1 MTVKT
6 NTLFNLVRFA
16 PSEGA
21 YLDRKLGSRG
31 ELFFDRDAETLR
43 LYNGKD
49 TGGIVLARNDLSG
62 INTAAL
68 RQAVINTK
76 IATVTYTVTITG
88 PQGNDSGNKY
98 NFNGIYKPV
107 LNFVTG
113 YTYVFNQSNNT
124 NVYYPNANGT
134 TQNRHPLN
142 FSSDNLSGVRGG
154 GTAYT
159 TDVIYKLDGAVVT
172 YAVYNSV
179 AFDTAVIRTVQITVT
194 NSTPA
199 VLYYWCFNHLAMG
212 NEIAVADP
220 GSGTGQTSVSVGA
233 TVPDEP
239 ESGNLWLDTNTGFL
253 YVYIDDGTSTLWM
266 QPAYPQPDIGNIS
279 FNATTIDSTDSS
291 AITFQPAVT
300 FNSDV
305 TVENDL
311 RIRTNLVA
319 TQDYV
324 DQAVSGVIVGA
335 LNISPASIGLGN
347 VTNESKATMFANPTF
362 TGTTVLQQTVE
373 VLNTKTGATGT
384 VVHDFLTGAVWYH
397 SSMSADFTANF
408 TNIPTTNDKA
418 ISIVLILNQG
428 ISGCYATAVQING
441 AAQTIKWLA
450 GVSPTVSVSKIDILS
465 FTLIRTGSAWTVLG
479 SMSSYG
485 A

>member
-1 MTVKT
+1 MTSKT
-6 NTLFNLVRFA
+6 NTIFSLVRFTPNLA
-16 PSEGA
+16 D

-31 ELFFDRDAETLR
+31 ELFFDSEADTLR
-43 LYNGKD
+43 LYNGRI
-49 TGGIVLARNDLSG
+49 TGGIPLARNDLVGVS
-62 INTAAL
+62 TAAL
-68 RQAVINTK
+68 KQAVINTK
-76 IATVTYTVTITG
+76 IATVTYAVTITG
-88 PQGNDSGNKY
+88 PQGNDTGNKY
-98 NFNGIYKPV
+98 NFNGVYKPA

-113 YTYVFNQSNNT
+113 YTYVFDQSNNT

-159 TDVIYKLDGAVVT
+159 TDVIYKLDGTVVT

-179 AFDTAVIRTVQITVT
+179 AFDTAITRTVQITVT

-199 VLYYWCFNHLAMG
+199 VLYYWCFNHLNMG

-233 TVPDEP
+233 TVAEEP

-253 YVYIDDGTSTLWM
+253 YVYIDDGTSTQWM
-266 QPAYPQPDIGNIS
+266 QPSYPQPDIGNIS

-291 AITFQPAVT
+291 SIVFQPAVT

-311 RIRTNLVA
+311 WIRTELVA
-319 TQDYV
+319 TQTYV
-324 DQAVSGVIVGA
+324 DQQVAGVIVGA
-335 LNISPASIGLGN
+335 LNISPSTIGLGN
-347 VTNESKATMFANPTF
+347 VTNESKATMFTSPTF

-373 VLNTKTGATGT
+373 VLNAKTGATGT
-384 VVHDFLTGAVWYH
+384 VDHDFSTGAVWYH
-397 SSMSADFTANF
+397 SSAVADFTANF
-408 TNIPTTNDKA
+408 TNVPTTDNRA
-418 ISIVLILNQG
+418 ISVVLVLNQG
-428 ISGCYATAVQING
+428 SSGYYATAVQIDG

-450 GVSPTVSVSKIDILS
+450 GVSPTVSVNKIDILS
-465 FTLIRTGSAWTVLG
+465 FTLIRTGAAWTVLG